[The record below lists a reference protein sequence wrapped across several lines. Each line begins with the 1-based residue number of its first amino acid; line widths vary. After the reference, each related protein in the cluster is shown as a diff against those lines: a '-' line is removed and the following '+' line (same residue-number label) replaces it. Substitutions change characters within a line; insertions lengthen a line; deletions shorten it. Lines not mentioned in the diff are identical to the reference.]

1 MKYIRTTQNSL
12 NPESSNDEPISLHQ
26 LSVASK
32 IDIIENNTLD
42 TTVLSNSDI
51 LIESSIPDSLA
62 ADSTDN
68 YSTDEVP
75 SISLDTLIGLSSNAK
90 DSPEYKNENQ
100 LPNQDQTIT
109 QKEFN
114 SIESMEKITPDINLE
129 NKYINASP
137 NKTLDSDIQDLTDN
151 FSNSQAEV
159 ISIETL
165 SKASEN
171 SIVDQSASFSN
182 NLLENHLSPSVNSD
196 IPNKITSNDINS
208 NISNNL
214 ISSTQFSNNDQ
225 LAPLETSVSESST
238 FKSIKEEM
246 PTQDASDHTP
256 KMEEKTKL
264 VNSQFESNEK
274 HENNLNKYRL
284 DDSSTS
290 SELKNPISLNYS
302 SKPKTQMPKDQLR
315 YCQAMIR
322 SLKKHGDAG
331 PFLKPVDI
339 VLLNIPDYPSVVKE
353 PMDLSTV
360 ESKLKEGYYSSN
372 FEFIADMDL
381 IFYNCYLYN
390 GKDLPISLMAM
401 NLEKAYRNQ
410 LKKMPESSFQTPN
423 KAIKSTKVPTQ
434 LPTSSA
440 TATKARVRRETHPPP
455 SRDIPTSTLSTKRT
469 NSRIID
475 PQLKFCSNL
484 IREFFKKAYYDQA
497 SFFYEPVDWVKQEI
511 PDYPSIV
518 KHPMDMST
526 IRDKLQ
532 NNEYQDAIEFKD
544 DFLLMLNNCYLYN
557 HPKHVVYL
565 AGKALEDIFEKKWA
579 MLPPRPSISRSPSPT
594 PIIHPTPSTKTKTK
608 KVSKQVSPP
617 KPSTFDDSDSD
628 IVMDTPNS
636 ARIMSLERHVQQVT
650 RELEDL
656 KRIERLKRSE
666 ELKRRAETKLSS
678 GRGQTKKPK
687 KTASTTKTQ
696 KDAPV
701 STPTRGRGA
710 GRKRGSRGGGRGGK
724 TPANSRNSKDSG
736 SYVTEL
742 TLSQKR
748 EFSAKIE
755 TLPAERLQV
764 ALNIIRSA
772 CPDLV
777 EEEDEIELDIDSLDP
792 YTLKKLY
799 DYVVLCV
806 DLDSEILQSQQSDQ
820 FNHIN
825 QLEEKLRAFDS
836 ENAPIADPITGATL
850 ATHRYSSS
858 SDSESAGSHTDDSG
872 DRSD

>member
-1 MKYIRTTQNSL
+1 MATKDMLLANEISINH
-12 NPESSNDEPISLHQ
+12 EPISLHQ

-32 IDIIENNTLD
+32 LDNIDNTPLD
-42 TTVLSNSDI
+42 TTVPLLSDKLTDSI
-51 LIESSIPDSLA
+51 IPDSLP
-62 ADSTDN
+62 ADSADN

-90 DSPEYKNENQ
+90 DSPESKNETQLSNQ
-100 LPNQDQTIT
+100 NQIDTH
-109 QKEFN
+109 KDNN
-114 SIESMEKITPDINLE
+114 SIDSMAIITSDNNLE
-129 NKYINASP
+129 IKYTNPIP
-137 NKTLDSDIQDLTDN
+137 TKTLDSDIQDLTDD

-171 SIVDQSASFSN
+171 TIVDQSTSCSN
-182 NLLENHLSPSVNSD
+182 NLLDKHLSSSINSD
-196 IPNKITSNDINS
+196 IPNKITSNDLTS
-208 NISNNL
+208 NIPNNL
-214 ISSTQFSNNDQ
+214 NNSTQFSNNVH
-225 LAPLETSVSESST
+225 LTPLETSVSESST
-238 FKSIKEEM
+238 FKSIKEEIYS
-246 PTQDASDHTP
+246 QDTSDHTP
-256 KMEEKTKL
+256 KMEENIIN
-264 VNSQFESNEK
+264 VNHHFESNEK
-274 HENNLNKYRL
+274 HENDLNKYRL
-284 DDSSTS
+284 DDSTTS
-290 SELKNPISLNYS
+290 SELKNSISFKNS

-339 VLLNIPDYPSVVKE
+339 VLLNIPDYPNVVKE

-372 FEFIADMDL
+372 FDFIADMDL

-410 LKKMPESSFQTPN
+410 LKKMPESSFQTPS
-423 KAIKSTKVPTQ
+423 KAIKSTTVPTP
-434 LPTSSA
+434 LPTSTA
-440 TATKARVRRETHPPP
+440 TATKTRARRETHPPP
-455 SRDIPTSTLSTKRT
+455 SRDIPTSSLSTKRT

-497 SFFYEPVDWVKQEI
+497 AFFYEPVDWVNQEI

-594 PIIHPTPSTKTKTK
+594 PIIHPTPSTKAKTK
-608 KVSKQVSPP
+608 KVSKQISPP

-678 GRGQTKKPK
+678 GRGQAKKPK
-687 KTASTTKTQ
+687 KTASATKTQ

-724 TPANSRNSKDSG
+724 VPANSRNSKDAG

-748 EFSAKIE
+748 EFSSKIE

-806 DLDSEILQSQQSDQ
+806 DLDSEILQSQKSDQ

-836 ENAPIADPITGATL
+836 ENAPPADPITGATL

-858 SDSESAGSHTDDSG
+858 SDSESAGSHSDDSG